1 MKKFT
6 LIIIL
11 TLVSVSAFSQRAII
25 RRADRMYNTLA
36 YSDAIPLYEYLL
48 KRDSTRITPM
58 RKLADC
64 YRLTSNTKK
73 SEYWYS
79 RLVNNDVQ
87 VMSKF
92 YYAEALLKNGKYS
105 EARTWFTNP
114 AVTAM
119 NDPRV
124 ADYLKSLDDLDMLMN
139 ADTASVKIRKLGF
152 NNSESDYAPAIL
164 NNDIVFA
171 SSRTYSNWV
180 KRSHSWTDEKFV
192 SLFISSSD
200 DDYASIAPYAP
211 ELRTKFNTGP
221 VAFNKDHTL
230 MYYTVNNPKKKSAKG
245 FKNLRILTAR
255 YEKNK
260 WKKTAAFPYNSMDYA
275 NAHPALSEDG
285 KTLYFVSDRPGG
297 FGGMDIYRCTLKE
310 DMTWDAPVNMGAI
323 VNSVGDELFP
333 FVSDEGRLYFAS
345 NGHGGLGGLD
355 LFSYNLASN
364 AQKVENL
371 GGPLN
376 SSEDDFGLVMFP
388 GSVKGFF
395 SSDRGNNGINDDIY
409 SFVIQQGR
417 GYKIYVVDSLSGELI
432 AGSSIKVTSPD
443 IIDPVVPASETG
455 RFSVL
460 LAKEKL
466 FTVYASADQYQAK
479 TQPLESPD
487 ANSVFVVKLAKI
499 NRCSLQGTVTNKDT
513 GEKIDSALVIITDR
527 TNNKVVLEFYTGKD
541 GMYKYEDV
549 TKGSVYEIKITKDR
563 FFSAEGLLNAKDAVC
578 GVAGARDMGYVRD
591 LQMAPIVIGK
601 AIKIENIYFD
611 LNKWNIRKDAA
622 VELDKIVTLMNE
634 NPDIIIELGSHTD
647 ARGSD
652 ASNMTLS
659 DKRAKSS
666 AAYIISKGISE
677 NRIKGKGYGES
688 MLVNECGNGVT
699 CTEEEHQ
706 QNRRTEFKVTGFLK

>member
-124 ADYLKSLDDLDMLMN
+124 ADYLKSLDELDMLMN

-211 ELRTKFNTGP
+211 ELRTRFNTGP
-221 VAFNKDHTL
+221 VAFNKEHTL

-260 WKKTAAFPYNSMDYA
+260 WKKTSAFPYNSMDYA

-310 DMTWDAPVNMGAI
+310 DMTWDAPVNMGAN

-355 LFSYNLASN
+355 LFSYDLAAN

-443 IIDPVVPASETG
+443 MIDPVVPASETG

-527 TNNKVVLEFYTGKD
+527 TSNKVVLEFYTGKD
-541 GMYKYEDV
+541 GMYKYEGV

-578 GVAGARDMGYVRD
+578 AVAGARDMDYVRD

-699 CTEEEHQ
+699 CTEEQHQ

>member
-152 NNSESDYAPAIL
+152 NNSESDYAPVIL

-192 SLFISSSD
+192 SLFISSND

-355 LFSYNLASN
+355 LFSYDLASN

-460 LAKEKL
+460 LDKEKL

-578 GVAGARDMGYVRD
+578 GVAGARDMDYVRD